1 MISNKQ
7 FVRSVRMG
15 SHLLG
20 LLFMLAAL
28 LVALIPWDVQPAFAQ
43 NQSGITSPATGAAI
57 TGDVPIIGTAV
68 IEPFQKYELAY
79 KLEPSGND
87 AYVYFGGGTN
97 QVVNGQLGTWQASGL
112 PPGSYSLRL
121 RVVKTDGNYAE
132 YFAQNLSIN
141 QQPASPTPTA
151 TSSTPTETPIPTAT
165 FTPAP
170 PPTANVGQVTQ
181 PQVESEQATATPA
194 AAPAG
199 GDNNQ
204 NSNTNGGPAAAPDLS
219 TSTNIS
225 SSAAAT
231 VKTTSTSNFNRQLGE
246 KLSLD
251 TLRSRFF
258 TGVRTSAALFF
269 AAFALFAGKRIFTWA
284 WTRYR

>member
-1 MISNKQ
+1 MS
-7 FVRSVRMG
+7 

-20 LLFMLAAL
+20 LLFMLAAQL
-28 LVALIPWDVQPAFAQ
+28 AALIPWSAQPAFAQ

-97 QVVNGQLGTWQASGL
+97 QVVNGQLGIWQASGL
-112 PPGSYSLRL
+112 PPGTYSLRL

-141 QQPASPTPTA
+141 QQPTSPTPTA

-170 PPTANVGQVTQ
+170 PPTANVGEVTQ
-181 PQVESEQATATPA
+181 PQDESDQPTATPA
-194 AAPAG
+194 AAAAPAA

-204 NSNTNGGPAAAPDLS
+204 SNNTNGAAATAPAADLS
-219 TSTNIS
+219 NSTNIS
-225 SSAAAT
+225 SSTAAT

-246 KLSLD
+246 KLSID